1 MNTPNST
8 DNLKHHFLLAMPQL
22 NDPWFGAGLVY
33 ICEHN
38 AQGAM
43 GIVINK
49 PHNMLLAEVFNEL
62 NISAAYRKQLPVYNG
77 GPVSQEQGFILY
89 RADSPAPGSS
99 LPIAEHI
106 YLSTSREI
114 LEELARGTGP
124 VDVMVCL
131 GYAGWEPGQLE
142 NEIAANSWLTV
153 PADGDIM
160 FNLPPAEKLQAAAR
174 LLGIDLAMLSS
185 EAGHG

>member
-1 MNTPNST
+1 MSMPDST
-8 DNLKHHFLLAMPQL
+8 NLKHHFLLAMPQL
-22 NDPWFGAGLVY
+22 NDPWFGGGLCY

-38 AQGAM
+38 EQGAM
-43 GIVINK
+43 GIVVNK
-49 PHNMLLAEVFNEL
+49 PHNMVLADVFNEL
-62 NISAAYRKQLPVYNG
+62 KISAAYRKQLPVYNG

-89 RADSPAPGSS
+89 RADAPAAGAS
-99 LPIAEHI
+99 LPVADNI

-142 NEIAANSWLTV
+142 KEIIENSWLTV

-160 FNLPPAEKLQAAAR
+160 FHLTPAEKLQAAAR